1 MAEELRVV
9 IVGEDKLS
17 NVLDGIRGR
26 LDSLAGGVQALGK
39 IALGGIFAAAGTAAA
54 GFAGALKMAIDGAVE
69 AQKVEAQLEAVLR
82 STGQAAGL
90 SKEEILSMASALQ
103 SVTTYGDEAVTS
115 AANLLLTFT
124 NIGKD
129 VFPSALETVLDM
141 STALGQDLKSS
152 AIQLGKALQDP
163 VGGVTALRRVG
174 VNFNDAQM
182 KVIKRLVETG
192 RVAEAQRLI
201 LKELATEFGGSARAA
216 AETFAGRMEQLKNRL
231 GDAAEAVGVA
241 LLPILERLAKLFTD
255 NVLPIIEKGAEMF
268 RVFFEVIGEEGLD
281 LEELG
286 FVFSEFADQFGPL
299 EPLVRGIAEAFWALA
314 DIIPQVVAWINQLWA
329 QIQPLLE
336 PVAAWIAQNVQLQ
349 DVLIALGIAIA
360 AVVIP
365 ALASIVAAAAPVIAA
380 AAALIA
386 AVSLIRQAWE
396 SDFLG
401 IRTFILDT
409 LNQIAAWW
417 QAHGAQVIATVQGFL
432 TALRS
437 IWEGAL
443 RALRAAAELFSLAL
457 QGRWYEFGARL
468 RDIWDAAWKKIQEI
482 GKMAWEAIWNFFT
495 TTDWGAVGRAIVG
508 GIAAGIRAGAGAII
522 DAAIEAARAALEA
535 AKGFL
540 RIRSPSEV
548 FEGIGMAIAEGWAW
562 GIQRGAPALARA
574 SVGLGAMGA
583 SITYN
588 TTNNYILNL
597 NAMREAGR
605 IARDFELMR
614 AR

>member
-103 SVTTYGDEAVTS
+103 SVTTYEDEAVTS

-163 VGGVTALRRVG
+163 VEGVTALRRVG

-216 AETFAGRMEQLKNRL
+216 AETFSGRLEQLKNRL
-231 GDAAEAVGVA
+231 GDAAEAVGTA
-241 LLPILERLAKLFTD
+241 MLPMLSRLAELFSA
-255 NVLPIIEKGAEMF
+255 NVLPLIETGARMFGVLFEAIAEGEDLGGIGDIIN
-268 RVFFEVIGEEGLD
+268 
-281 LEELG
+281 
-286 FVFSEFADQFGPL
+286 EFAGDLGPL
-299 EPLVRGIAEAFWALA
+299 EPLVRAIAEAFWAL
-314 DIIPQVVAWINQLWA
+314 DEILPQVVAWINQLWA

-365 ALASIVAAAAPVIAA
+365 ALISLVASAAPVVAAAAGLV
-380 AAALIA
+380 A
-386 AVSLIRQAWE
+386 AVSLLRWAWE

-401 IRTFILDT
+401 IRSFIEAT
-409 LNQIAAWW
+409 LAQIAAWW
-417 QAHGAQVIATVQGFL
+417 QAHGDEVVAIVQAFL
-432 TALRS
+432 DQLRT
-437 IWEGAL
+437 IWEGFKQAL
-443 RALRAAAELFSLAL
+443 EELFSLFRLAFE
-457 QGRWYEFGARL
+457 GKWYEFGQKL
-468 RDIWDAAWKKIQEI
+468 REIWDAAWNKIKEI
-482 GKMAWEAIWNFFT
+482 GSSIWESIKNFFAN
-495 TTDWGAVGRAIVG
+495 TDWGAIGRSILE
-508 GIAAGIRAGAGAII
+508 GIANGIRAGAELIAN
-522 DAAIEAARAALEA
+522 AARDAARAAFEA

-540 RIRSPSEV
+540 GIRSPSLLFAGLGEQM
-548 FEGIGMAIAEGWAW
+548 MAGWSL
-562 GIQRGAPALARA
+562 GVLRGAPMLAGA
-574 SVGLGAMGA
+574 TIGAGAMA
-583 SITYN
+583 TREII
-588 TTNNYILNL
+588 NNYYNYYNL
-597 NAMREAGR
+597 SVNSLRSAEV